1 MGFIHGILIKNHFDE
16 ITALLS
22 TLKTASVRA
31 AYLLSNHFPAI
42 KKNNRH
48 FRTSNDAI
56 TPILVSTQ

>member
-16 ITALLS
+16 IAALLS

-42 KKNNRH
+42 KKEQPPL
-48 FRTSNDAI
+48 SYK
-56 TPILVSTQ
+56 